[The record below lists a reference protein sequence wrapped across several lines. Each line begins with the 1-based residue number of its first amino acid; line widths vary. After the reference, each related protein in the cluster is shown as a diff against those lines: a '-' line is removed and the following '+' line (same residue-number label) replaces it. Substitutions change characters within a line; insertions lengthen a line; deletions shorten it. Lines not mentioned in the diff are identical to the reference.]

1 MCYKLLKIQIKT
13 LFNTVLVMTD
23 KNYTI
28 GILYGTDPDTE
39 MLAQKFAGNL
49 INNEEFCKACEDL
62 EQNVKCDKCREHLKS
77 FSGGIYFYDKVGEN
91 VPDFIEEPEQYL
103 PKNLPSVDFILV
115 VGIHQDLL
123 SGLPE
128 YLKDSENLKAV
139 IVPVENPKWAPAGL
153 QVQVLE
159 DFEKSGIQAA
169 FPKPFCALSKELN
182 EDNKIGFHLTKE
194 HNYIYEFIDYYKI
207 GAPIVSFLLNK
218 DGESI
223 EDSCVL
229 QSAPCGSTYYI
240 CQQLKSKYFKN
251 GKAGNLSLNE
261 RISKAHHAYPCN
273 ASMDQDSILKDSILH
288 VAGYLV
294 RNAVRRDLNLEEQE
308 GEKLVYVIK

>member
-1 MCYKLLKIQIKT
+1 ML
-13 LFNTVLVMTD
+13 TD

-39 MLAQKFAGNL
+39 MLAQKFVGNL
-49 INNEEFCKACEDL
+49 INSEEFCKACEDL
-62 EQNVKCDKCREHLKS
+62 ELNVKCDKCREHLKS
-77 FSGGIYFYDKVGEN
+77 FSSSIYFYEKVGEN
-91 VPDFIEEPEQYL
+91 VPDFIEEPEDFL
-103 PKNLPSVDFILV
+103 PKNLPSVDFILI

-123 SGLPE
+123 SGLPN
-128 YLKDSENLKAV
+128 YLKNRENLKAV
-139 IVPVENPKWAPAGL
+139 IIPIENPKWVPAGL

-159 DFEKSGIQAA
+159 DFEKNGIQAA

-182 EDNKIGFHLTKE
+182 EHNKIGFHLTKE
-194 HNYIYEFIDYYKI
+194 HINVHKFIDHFKI
-207 GAPIVSFLLNK
+207 GVPIISFLLSK

-223 EDSCVL
+223 EDKCVL

-251 GKAGNLSLNE
+251 GKSGKLSLNE

-308 GEKLVYVIK
+308 GEKLVYIIK

>member
-159 DFEKSGIQAA
+159 DFEKNGIQAA

-223 EDSCVL
+223 ENSCVL